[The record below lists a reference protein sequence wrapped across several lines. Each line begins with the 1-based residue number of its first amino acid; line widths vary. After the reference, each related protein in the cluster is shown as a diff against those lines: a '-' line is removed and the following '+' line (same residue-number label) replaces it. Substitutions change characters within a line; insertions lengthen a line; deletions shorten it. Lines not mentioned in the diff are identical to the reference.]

1 MKCTSWHH
9 NKLDLSSKDFHHSY
23 STGDYFIDM
32 KQSVTVETGSILSD
46 SKAHTEHVD
55 LVSTSPDEDQVQ
67 STRVDREVLNYMEDS
82 AVHIDDETNRRLR
95 MKIHKRILPIMVG
108 TYFLQALDKGTLSFA
123 SIMGIKEDA
132 NLKGQDYSWLTTCTY
147 LAVLIWEF
155 PTNTIIQK
163 VPVAKYLSFNI
174 FCWGVVLACH
184 ALGKNF
190 AILCTVRTLLGFFE
204 CCCQPVFIMMSS
216 MWYKREE
223 QAMIVALWY
232 MMNGGQQ
239 IVGGLL
245 SYCFTLIQGA
255 HLKNWEILFLTYGC
269 ITVLWAG
276 FVLWWTPDTPMSA
289 KCFTEEEK
297 RLLVERVRSN
307 QTGLQNKKWK
317 REHIKEALL
326 DPQTYCYFFIQF
338 LTSLP
343 TSGLGAFANIIIKS
357 FGFSI
362 LQTQL
367 LAMVLGGYLIFLLLS
382 SAWLASKFKQ
392 NILFMICFVIPS
404 IIGTVVLMTVTFEE
418 FDPQSYDYKLR
429 RGVLLFCYYLTL
441 SFWGVANLG
450 LSLLSRNVAGQ
461 SKKSFVTASNFV
473 GWAVGN
479 CVGPQVFISTDAP
492 RYLTA
497 FGTHLGC
504 YGALIAL
511 LIFMR
516 LWLMRENRRKDKLIA
531 SGMSHEDKEL
541 KHAFEDL
548 TDQEN
553 VNFRYMY

>member
-1 MKCTSWHH
+1 MPS
-9 NKLDLSSKDFHHSY
+9 HSI
-23 STGDYFIDM
+23 S
-32 KQSVTVETGSILSD
+32 SD
-46 SKAHTEHVD
+46 SKAAFEHIDSVSSNHDNDNDVD
-55 LVSTSPDEDQVQ
+55 NEIQAS
-67 STRVDREVLNYMEDS
+67 RVDNEILGYIEEK
-82 AVHIDDETNRRLR
+82 AVEIDDETNRILR
-95 MKIHKRILPIMVG
+95 RKINIRVLPVMVV

-123 SIMGIKEDA
+123 SIMGIREDA
-132 NLKGQDYSWLTTCTY
+132 NLVGQQYSWLTTCTY
-147 LAVLIWEF
+147 LAVLFWEF
-155 PTNTIIQK
+155 PTNVIIQK

-174 FCWGVVLACH
+174 ICWGIVLGCH

-190 AILCTVRTLLGFFE
+190 TVLVVVRTLLGFFE
-204 CCCQPVFIMMSS
+204 CCCQPVFIMMSA

-223 QAMIVALWY
+223 QALIVALWY

-239 IVGGLL
+239 IVGGVLA
-245 SYCFTLIQGA
+245 YCFTLIDNA
-255 HLKNWEILFLTYGC
+255 KLRNWEILFLVYGAL
-269 ITVLWAG
+269 TVVWGA
-276 FVLWWTPDTPMSA
+276 FVLYWTPDSPMKA
-289 KCFTEEEK
+289 HCFTEEEK
-297 RLLVERVRSN
+297 RLMVERVRAN

-317 REHIKEALL
+317 KEHLMEALK

-343 TSGLGAFANIIIKS
+343 TSGLGAFANIIISS
-357 FGFSI
+357 FGFTV

-367 LAMVLGGYLIFLLLS
+367 LAMVLGAYLIFLLLT
-382 SAWLASKFKQ
+382 SAYLANRFKQ

-404 IIGTVVLMTVTFEE
+404 IVGTVVLMTLT
-418 FDPQSYDYKLR
+418 YDGLDKLSHEYKVR

-479 CVGPQVFISTDAP
+479 CVGPQVFLKQEHP

-497 FGTHLGC
+497 FGTHMGC
-504 YGALIAL
+504 YGALIL
-511 LIFMR
+511 LLVFMR
-516 LWLMRENRRKDKLIA
+516 LWLMKENARKDKLIA
-531 SGMSHEDKEL
+531 EGKKQADMDL

-548 TDQEN
+548 TDREN